1 MLLKP
6 FDFGIA
12 IPLLGAVIASFFG
25 AYSDAGGRSTVNL
38 KSENGEWVFPL
49 DAVET
54 MRVSGPLG
62 DTVIEISGSA
72 ARIVSSPCQN
82 QTCVASGA
90 VHAPGQWAACLPNR
104 VMLYVGE
111 GKAAEKPTAAQSDE
125 NNVDAAVW

>member
-12 IPLLGAVIASFFG
+12 IPLLGAVIASFLG
-25 AYSDAGGRSTVNL
+25 AYSDVGGRGTVNL

-54 MRVSGPLG
+54 ISVSGPLG
-62 DTVIEISGSA
+62 DTVIEINGHG
-72 ARIVSSPCQN
+72 ARIVSSPCLN

-111 GKAAEKPTAAQSDE
+111 SKET